1 MRFLRTASTSRLM
14 ASIGGVVV
22 AIAVCAAVAVAAT
35 SGGPVPKREP
45 LAKAVHQALSAKS
58 VSGVTARINFT
69 NNLISSGEFQ
79 GSDPLLQGGSGRM
92 WLSSAGHMLRLEVQ
106 GENGD
111 AQAVLRGQRFWA
123 YDPSSNT
130 VYEGTLPSQS
140 AHPSAHRSKG
150 LPSVANIQ
158 SELTR
163 VMQHAIL
170 SGAIPGD
177 IAGQPAYSVRVSPR
191 QHGGLLGSIQL
202 GWDALHGVPLR
213 VAVFARGDSTPVLQL
228 IATNISYGSVPA
240 SAFAVSPPKG
250 AKVVQLS
257 STSARNSSSKRT
269 RGAAGVAAVQRALP
283 FKLDAP
289 TRLAG
294 MGRSEVKL
302 VHMGSRPA
310 ALLTYGQ
317 GLGGIA
323 VLEAVSTGHS
333 APGSSAQGSGEG
345 QGLTPPSVSVN
356 GTTGQELDTALGS
369 VIGFTRNHVA
379 YTVLGS
385 VTPAVARAAARGL

>member
-14 ASIGGVVV
+14 ASVGGVVV

-45 LAKAVHQALSAKS
+45 LAKAIHQALSAKP
-58 VSGVTARINFT
+58 VSGVTARISFT

-79 GSDPLLQGGSGRM
+79 GADPLLQGGSGRL
-92 WLSSAGHMLRLEVQ
+92 WLSSHALRLEVQ

-111 AQAVLRGQRFWA
+111 AQVVVRGQRFWA

-130 VYEGTLPSQS
+130 VYEATLPRQS

-150 LPSVANIQ
+150 LPSVAKIQ

-163 VMQHAIL
+163 VMQHAVL
-170 SGAIPGD
+170 SRASPGD
-177 IAGQPAYSVRVSPR
+177 IAGQPTYSVRVSPR
-191 QHGGLLGSIQL
+191 QHGGLLGAIQL
-202 GWDALHGVPLR
+202 GWDAVHGVPLR

-257 STSARNSSSKRT
+257 SNSSSAKSSSNRT
-269 RGAAGVAAVQRALP
+269 RGVTGVAAVQRALP

-294 MGRSEVKL
+294 MSRSEVKL

-317 GLGGIA
+317 GLGGVA
-323 VLEAVSTGHS
+323 VLEAVSKGHS
-333 APGSSAQGSGEG
+333 ALGSSAQGSGEG

-369 VIGFTRNHVA
+369 VISFARNHVA

>member
-14 ASIGGVVV
+14 ASIGGVLV
-22 AIAVCAAVAVAAT
+22 AIAMCAAVAVAAT

-45 LAKAVHQALSAKS
+45 LAKAIHQALSAKP
-58 VSGVTARINFT
+58 VSGVTARISFT

-79 GSDPLLQGGSGRM
+79 GSDPLMQGGSGRM
-92 WLSSAGHMLRLEVQ
+92 WLSSHMLRFEVQ

-111 AQAVLRGQRFWA
+111 AQVVVRGQRFWA

-140 AHPSAHRSKG
+140 AHSSAHRSEG
-150 LPSVANIQ
+150 LPSVTKIQ

-163 VMQHAIL
+163 VMRHAVL
-170 SGAIPGD
+170 SRAIPGD
-177 IAGQPAYSVRVSPR
+177 IAGQPTYSVRVSPR
-191 QHGGLLGSIQL
+191 QHGGLLGAIQL
-202 GWDALHGVPLR
+202 GWDAVHGVPLR

-257 STSARNSSSKRT
+257 STSSPNSSSKRT
-269 RGAAGVAAVQRALP
+269 RGISGVTAVQRALP

-294 MGRSEVKL
+294 MSRSEVKL
-302 VHMGSRPA
+302 VHMGARPA
-310 ALLTYGQ
+310 ALLTYGR
-317 GLGGIA
+317 GLGAIA
-323 VLEAVSTGHS
+323 VLEAVSSGHS
-333 APGSSAQGSGEG
+333 ALGSSAQGSGEG
-345 QGLTPPSVSVN
+345 QGLTPPSVSIN

-369 VIGFTRNHVA
+369 VISFTRNHVA